1 MRPILALALKD
12 LRVLPRIRMAF
23 FFTFIWPVIVAVM
36 FGYAFSGSGDGA
48 TRAMKV
54 AVVDND
60 GSEGSRAFITR
71 LEASGHFEVAMM
83 PRPEAESAV
92 RRGQLAAFLAIRPG
106 FGAGSQRL
114 LYGPPREIEV
124 GADPSRK
131 AEAGMIEG
139 LLMQAAA
146 QDMQQML
153 SNPAVSTAMVDSA
166 LGDAARDPAA
176 PRELVHFL
184 GELKT
189 FVGSPASQR
198 DAAAGGGSQWQPLK
212 IVGAPITRERS
223 GPGNPFEITFPQ
235 GVLWGLIG
243 CAMSFGLS
251 LVSERTRGTFVRLS
265 MAPLSRA
272 QILGGKALACFVAMV
287 VVQTLLYAMAVALFA
302 VRPGSWS
309 LLFLA
314 SLCATLAFCGFM
326 MLVSTLGRTE
336 QAASGA
342 AWAIMMPLSMI
353 GGGMVPQIAMPAW
366 MSTAGT
372 VSPVKWAIRA
382 IEGALWRDFTLAE
395 MLLPCGI
402 LLVFGLVCFV
412 IGTRRLDMTT
422 A

>member
-48 TRAMKV
+48 TRAMKI
-54 AVVDND
+54 AVVDDD
-60 GSEGSRAFITR
+60 GSEGSRAFIAR
-71 LEASGHFEVAMM
+71 LESSGHFEVAMM
-83 PRPEAESAV
+83 PRADAESAV
-92 RRGQLAAFLAIRPG
+92 RRGQLAAFLAIKPG
-106 FGAGSQRL
+106 FGAGSQRMF
-114 LYGPPREIEV
+114 YGPPREIEV

-131 AEAGMIEG
+131 AEAGMLEG

-146 QDMQQML
+146 SDMQQML
-153 SNPAVSTAMVDSA
+153 SDPTASLTMVDKA
-166 LGDAARDPAA
+166 IGDASRDPAA

-198 DAAAGGGSQWQPLK
+198 DAAVGGSQWQPLK
-212 IVGAPITRERS
+212 IVSAPITRERS
-223 GPGNPFEITFPQ
+223 GPRNPFEITFPQ
-235 GVLWGLIG
+235 GVIWGLIG

-265 MAPLSRA
+265 MAPLTRA

-287 VVQTLLYAMAVALFA
+287 VVQTLLYALGVTLFA
-302 VRPGSWS
+302 VRPGSWPM
-309 LLFLA
+309 LLLA

-326 MLVSTLGRTE
+326 MLVSTLGKTE

-342 AWAIMMPLSMI
+342 AWAIMMPLSML
-353 GGGMVPQIAMPAW
+353 GGGMVPQIVMPAW
-366 MSTAGT
+366 MSTAGNI
-372 VSPVKWAIRA
+372 SPVKWAIRA
-382 IEGALWRDFTLAE
+382 IEGALWRDFTLTE
-395 MLLPCGI
+395 MLLPCGV
-402 LLVFGLVCFV
+402 LLVFGYICFA

>member
-48 TRAMKV
+48 TRAMTI
-54 AVVDND
+54 AVVDED

-71 LEASGHFEVAMM
+71 LDGSGHFDLALM

-106 FGAGSQRL
+106 FGAGSQRMF
-114 LYGPPREIEV
+114 YGPPREIEV

-131 AEAGMIEG
+131 AEAGMLEG

-146 QDMQQML
+146 EDMQQL
-153 SNPAVSTAMVDSA
+153 FSNPAASTAMVDTA
-166 LGDAARDPAA
+166 IGDATRDPDA
-176 PRELVHFL
+176 PGELVHFL

-189 FVGSPASQR
+189 FVGSPANQR
-198 DAAAGGGSQWQPLK
+198 DVSAGGGSQWQPLK
-212 IVGAPITRERS
+212 VVSAPITRERS

-272 QILGGKALACFVAMV
+272 QILGGKALACFVAML
-287 VVQTLLYAMAVALFA
+287 VVQVLLYTMGVALFA
-302 VRPGSWS
+302 VRPGSWP
-309 LLFLA
+309 LLLLA

-326 MLVSTLGRTE
+326 MLVATLGKTE

-353 GGGMVPQIAMPAW
+353 GGGMVPQVVMPAW
-366 MSTAGT
+366 MSTAGN

-382 IEGALWRDFTLAE
+382 IEGALWRDFTLTE

-402 LLVFGLVCFV
+402 LLVFGFLCFA
-412 IGTRRLDMTT
+412 IGTRRLETT
-422 A
+422 AA